1 MQVLSTALVVLLYQ
15 PNFPSVWSDGKL
27 YVAEQ
32 NGSINV
38 FTIGIDSNGNYIATT
53 GQELVLANGGGVVK
67 SIMNH
72 NDNGALNPTLGDRQ
86 VTGLLV
92 TGTASNPVLYIS
104 SSDPRIANNGELN
117 LDTNSG
123 IVSRVT
129 WNGTNWVAV
138 DILRGL
144 PRSEE
149 NHANNGMVLSAD
161 GTKMY
166 LAVGGN
172 TNNGAPSSF
181 FSYTAEYALS
191 GSILEIDLSAINSL
205 PILTDSD
212 GGQINGAA
220 SPRQYIYDLPT
231 LDDPNIPNVTGEQEK
246 MRSG

>member
-1 MQVLSTALVVLLYQ
+1 MAITFTGAGSFNGIGGVTLSNPTSLQ
-15 PNFPSVWSDGKL
+15 FGPDGKL

-129 WNGTNWVAV
+129 WNGPNWVAV

-149 NHANNGMVLSAD
+149 HHANNGMVH
-161 GTKMY
+161 K
-166 LAVGGN
+166 
-172 TNNGAPSSF
+172 
-181 FSYTAEYALS
+181 
-191 GSILEIDLSAINSL
+191 
-205 PILTDSD
+205 
-212 GGQINGAA
+212 
-220 SPRQYIYDLPT
+220 
-231 LDDPNIPNVTGEQEK
+231 
-246 MRSG
+246 